1 MIIAMHVAD
10 GLVSLPVSALFATLA
25 LAGVAFALRRAKGSL
40 DERTAP
46 VAGLTA
52 VFVFA
57 AQMLNFPVAAGTSG
71 HLLGG
76 ALAAVLVGP
85 YAASLALTLVLLVQ
99 GLLFADGGL
108 TALGLNIFNMAVVGV
123 WVGYG
128 FFLAVRRLLPKTQR
142 SVAAAAAAGAFIS
155 VPMAAASFVLEY
167 SLGGTGTFDLSTVL
181 AAMVGTHLLIGLG
194 EALITALTVSAVLA
208 TRSDLVHGWK
218 APSLVLEVRSS

>member
-1 MIIAMHVAD
+1 MLLAMHISD
-10 GLVSLPVSALFATLA
+10 GLISLPVSLVFALLAAAAIALA
-25 LAGVAFALRRAKGSL
+25 LRGAGRQL

-85 YAASLALTLVLLVQ
+85 WAATLALTLVLTIQ

-108 TALGLNIFNMAVVGV
+108 TALGLNVFNMAVLGV
-123 WVGYG
+123 WLGWGTFV
-128 FFLAVRRLLPKTQR
+128 LLRRLLPKRPQ
-142 SVAAAAAAGAFIS
+142 SIVAAAAIAGFVSVPVAAAG
-155 VPMAAASFVLEY
+155 FVLQY
-167 SLGGTGTFDLSTVL
+167 ALGGLGTFSIPTVL
-181 AAMVGTHLLIGLG
+181 SAMVGTHLLIGLG
-194 EALITALTVSAVLA
+194 EALITGLTVSAVIA
-208 TRSDLVHGWK
+208 TRADLVFGWQ
-218 APSLVLEVRSS
+218 APKLELRSNA

>member
-10 GLVSLPVSALFATLA
+10 GLVSLPVSLGFALLA
-25 LAGVAFALRRAKGSL
+25 LGGVGFALRRAKGSL

-108 TALGLNIFNMAVVGV
+108 TALGLNVFNMAVVGV
-123 WVGYG
+123 WMGYG
-128 FFLAVRRLLPKTQR
+128 VFLLVRRVLPKTQR
-142 SVAAAAAAGAFIS
+142 SIAAAAAVGAFIS
-155 VPMAAASFVLEY
+155 VPTAAASFVLEY
-167 SLGGTGTFDLSTVL
+167 TLGGTGTFSLPAVL
-181 AAMVGTHLLIGLG
+181 GAMVGTHLLIGLG

-208 TRSDLVHGWK
+208 TRSDLVHGWQ
-218 APSLVLEVRSS
+218 APALSLEVRKA

>member
-1 MIIAMHVAD
+1 MIIAMHITD
-10 GLVSLPVSALFATLA
+10 GLVSLPVSFAFAAFALV
-25 LAGVAFALRRAKGSL
+25 GVGFALRRAQGSL

-52 VFVFA
+52 VFIFA

-85 YAASLALTLVLLVQ
+85 YVATLALTLVLLVQ

-108 TALGLNIFNMAVVGV
+108 TAIGLNVFNMGLLGV

-128 FFLAVRRLLPKTQR
+128 LFLAARKLLPKSAR
-142 SVAAAAAAGAFIS
+142 SVAVAAGIGAFLSVPAAAAG
-155 VPMAAASFVLEY
+155 FVLQY
-167 SLGGTGTFDLSTVL
+167 SLGGTGTFSLTAVL
-181 AAMVGTHLLIGLG
+181 GAMVGTHLLIGLG
-194 EALITALTVSAVLA
+194 EALITMLTLSAVLS
-208 TRSDLVHGWK
+208 TRADLVHGWQPP
-218 APSLVLEVRSS
+218 ALRLEVQGS